1 MTTAEEIAKTIPFS
15 GEDSSLP
22 SNPLTQLQYTSPE
35 WHEYDLKQVFG
46 RRWLFAGHASQ
57 IKRPGDFFTFSL
69 GRENVIVSRTKA
81 GGIKAFHNSCR
92 HRGTQVCQE
101 TSGRKKYF
109 TCPFHGWAY
118 DLEGQLKVAPMM
130 PDTFDMSQFPLK
142 PVWVE
147 EWNGMIFL
155 NLSTEK
161 PLATVSEMMKGIDL
175 SAYRLDKTK
184 VIADRTY
191 EVESNWKIAAETFQE
206 CYHCALT
213 HPELVRII
221 KPQTD
226 LEEWGEPD
234 GADGLPTKDYLIWTA
249 DAGPGMR
256 EGAKTF
262 SMDGQFVTKKL
273 LGDRELDN
281 PLPCAALS
289 WFPALGFFV
298 QPDYAVTT
306 SWLPTSPTTS
316 VMRSTWLVH
325 EDAVEGVDYTADDVA
340 ELIDVTNE
348 QDKALCRLAQLG
360 VNSSGYDNSAPYQPQ
375 LEAPV
380 RGFLN
385 AYLDHIEDGEQP
397 AGAYR

>member
-1 MTTAEEIAKTIPFS
+1 MTSAEEIAKTIPFS

-130 PDTFDMSQFPLK
+130 PDTFD
-142 PVWVE
+142 
-147 EWNGMIFL
+147 
-155 NLSTEK
+155 
-161 PLATVSEMMKGIDL
+161 
-175 SAYRLDKTK
+175 
-184 VIADRTY
+184 
-191 EVESNWKIAAETFQE
+191 
-206 CYHCALT
+206 
-213 HPELVRII
+213 ELVRII

-273 LGDRELDN
+273 LGDRELGN